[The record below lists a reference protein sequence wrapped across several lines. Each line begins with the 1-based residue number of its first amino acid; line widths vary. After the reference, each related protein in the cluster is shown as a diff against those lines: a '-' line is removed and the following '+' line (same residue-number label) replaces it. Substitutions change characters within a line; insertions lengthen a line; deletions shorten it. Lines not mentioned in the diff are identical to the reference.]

1 MPPLQRMRP
10 AAMLASIRSM
20 ALIGAAGLCALLGP
34 GISHADD
41 APPIVN
47 EKFTDLAPAIK
58 MLRTEVGQDRRDIV
72 AAAMLLTPSEG
83 QTFWPL
89 YDQYRAD
96 EHKLGDRKVR
106 LITDFIANRESMS
119 EEQAEKLMK
128 EAFAIEKEKIAIKE
142 NYVAKMSKALSA
154 RTVARFF
161 QIDNK
166 LDVVVEAAL
175 AARIPLIQ

>member
-1 MPPLQRMRP
+1 MPNRRRPRP
-10 AAMLASIRSM
+10 AANASIRS
-20 ALIGAAGLCALLGP
+20 LGLLGAVAALALM
-34 GISHADD
+34 SQRVSVADD

-47 EKFTDLAPAIK
+47 EKFTNLAPAIK

-72 AAAMLLTPSEG
+72 AAAMMLTPSEG

-96 EHKLGDRKVR
+96 ERKLGDRRVR
-106 LITDFIANRESMS
+106 LISDFIANRDSMS
-119 EEQAEKLMK
+119 EEQAEKLTK
-128 EAFAIEKEKIAIKE
+128 EALAIESSRINVKQD
-142 NYVAKMSKALSA
+142 YVAKMSKVLSA

-166 LDVVVEAAL
+166 LDVVVDAEL